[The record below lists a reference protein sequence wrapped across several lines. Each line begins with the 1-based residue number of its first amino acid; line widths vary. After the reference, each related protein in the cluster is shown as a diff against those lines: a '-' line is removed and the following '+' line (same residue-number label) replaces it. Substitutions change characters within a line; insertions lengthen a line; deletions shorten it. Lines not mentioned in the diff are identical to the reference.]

1 MYLALGGKE
10 NISQSIRDYNKTLEL
25 CSGAEKKSIEAKIK
39 EAKVALKRAG
49 KKDLYKTLNVNR
61 GASEEEIK
69 KAYKKA
75 ALKWHPDRHA
85 SKGEEGKAEAVKQF
99 KLVNEAY
106 DILSDKKKKQA
117 YDGGAD
123 VEDIGEDGAFHG
135 NPFGGGGGGGMPGGI
150 DPDILM
156 QMFMSQGGMGGMG
169 GMGGGAGGMP
179 GGVRFS

>member
-85 SKGEEGKAEAVKQF
+85 SKGEAEKVEAEKQF

-106 DILSDKKKKQA
+106 EILSDKKKKQA
-117 YDGGAD
+117 YDSGVD
-123 VEDIGEDGAFHG
+123 VEDIGQDGSVQG
-135 NPFGGGGGGGMPGGI
+135 NPFGGGGMAGGMAGGI
-150 DPDILM
+150 DPDIIM
-156 QMFMSQGGMGGMG
+156 QMF
-169 GMGGGAGGMP
+169 
-179 GGVRFS
+179 